1 MNNKTL
7 HSTMFLLILSECCR
21 QCGITLFTFHD
32 VSINTTTRFYCL
44 KLKFSLHST
53 MFLLIRW
60 LNGTYNNTKKAL
72 HSTMFLLIPIAS
84 GHRRKRSHFTFHDVS
99 INTPSLT
106 TLLTA
111 SLTLHSTMFLLILCL
126 EVITQNHLIT
136 LHSTMFLLI
145 HLVKHPS

>member
-1 MNNKTL
+1 MECKENREN
-7 HSTMFLLILSECCR
+7 ISESNCK
-21 QCGITLFTFHD
+21 
-32 VSINTTTRFYCL
+32 SINRNIVECKDDI
-44 KLKFSLHST
+44 KLWNYSVKRV
-53 MFLLIRW
+53 LIETSWNVKRKR
-60 LNGTYNNTKKAL
+60 NRQTSL

>member
-72 HSTMFLLIPIAS
+72 HSTMFLLIQKQTQTDLWVFQTLHSTMFLLI
-84 GHRRKRSHFTFHDVS
+84 HVSHAEHCKFPG
-99 INTPSLT
+99 I
-106 TLLTA
+106 
-111 SLTLHSTMFLLILCL
+111 TLHSTMFLLILS
-126 EVITQNHLIT
+126 EVLQY
-136 LHSTMFLLI
+136 LHN
-145 HLVKHPS
+145 

>member
-1 MNNKTL
+1 
-7 HSTMFLLILSECCR
+7 MFLLIPDGNDSEFTLSV
-21 QCGITLFTFHD
+21 FTFHD
-32 VSINTTTRFYCL
+32 VSINTT
-44 KLKFSLHST
+44 HH
-53 MFLLIRW
+53 LILPLADRYF
-60 LNGTYNNTKKAL
+60 TFHDVSINTVVPLESVNRQTSL

>member
-1 MNNKTL
+1 
-7 HSTMFLLILSECCR
+7 MFLLIRRIDSASSSTTC
-21 QCGITLFTFHD
+21 FTFHD
-32 VSINTTTRFYCL
+32 VSINTVVPLESVNRQT
-44 KLKFSLHST
+44 S
-53 MFLLIRW
+53 
-60 LNGTYNNTKKAL
+60 L

-111 SLTLHSTMFLLILCL
+111 SLTLHSTMFLLIRRGISADDR
-126 EVITQNHLIT
+126 EVTT

-145 HLVKHPS
+145 LSLPPFFLYLD

>member
-1 MNNKTL
+1 
-7 HSTMFLLILSECCR
+7 MFLLIRRIDSASSSTTC
-21 QCGITLFTFHD
+21 FTFHD
-32 VSINTTTRFYCL
+32 VSINTVVPLESVNRQT
-44 KLKFSLHST
+44 S
-53 MFLLIRW
+53 
-60 LNGTYNNTKKAL
+60 L

-145 HLVKHPS
+145 LSLPPFFLYLD